1 MNALQQAEDFLKKDL
16 QAVMKQYKCC
26 WSCFC
31 KMEIALANGDFE
43 MVEAKMIDFRH
54 SLAELKRLKERKQQ
68 YDRMEELV
76 MELQSKGINVEKI
89 ARTASHL
96 S

>member
-1 MNALQQAEDFLKKDL
+1 MNELKLTEDFLEKDL
-16 QAVMKQYKCC
+16 PVAMKHYKYCL
-26 WSCFC
+26 SCIH
-31 KMEIALANGDFE
+31 KTEIALDNNDFE
-43 MVEAKMIDFRH
+43 MAEAKMIDFRH

-76 MELQSKGINVEKI
+76 MKLQSQGVNVEKI
-89 ARTASHL
+89 VQTASRL